1 MKQIEKRGAGSSYFV
16 ANIMTSHDQI
26 AVQSVSFAL
35 QHLVKSPQNTLMTG
49 TISREQEMH
58 RELGQ
63 PYSRSC
69 VSVWALPQGCSLPWR
84 SRQLKWPS
92 TCHETWPLLGRED
105 HNSIFQLF
113 FSPTYSHT
121 FSFIHRSISRGL
133 YQMEAPIQLWVYSA

>member
-69 VSVWALPQGCSLPWR
+69 VSV
-84 SRQLKWPS
+84 
-92 TCHETWPLLGRED
+92 
-105 HNSIFQLF
+105 
-113 FSPTYSHT
+113 
-121 FSFIHRSISRGL
+121 
-133 YQMEAPIQLWVYSA
+133 